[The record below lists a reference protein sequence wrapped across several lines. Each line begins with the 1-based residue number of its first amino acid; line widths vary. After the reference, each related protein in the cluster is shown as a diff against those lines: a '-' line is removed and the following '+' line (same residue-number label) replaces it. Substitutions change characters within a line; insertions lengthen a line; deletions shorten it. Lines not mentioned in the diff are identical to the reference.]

1 MAVILFLIT
10 VITGI
15 GAIVYFLFN
24 EGKMI
29 IKKRSDKQLLS
40 VREGQVSSLKE
51 TKKTLISKIEQA
63 KKELA
68 DLEEKLRLSEDKQ
81 KELLRELDKYKEWLK
96 AEKDRQDK
104 LINSRPEIEAKLAE
118 KEKALENE
126 FSQKVKLQKELADIS
141 EKFLLM
147 EKENKDKSGII
158 RVLKEQLSKLDKD
171 ISGYKDT
178 ISVFEKEKKA
188 SSFVSVKEY
197 RILEDKF
204 ESLKSDYD
212 KLKQRYLLK
221 KKRLETLIVG
231 AATGS
236 DIKKAIEEAKQ
247 DSLSDPVLIEEEV
260 KKKAETEEETKVK
273 EEAIEKEQEPE
284 KAGDRK
290 KTEEDT
296 EEEVRPVRKILSN
309 GIKEKITEET
319 KENEKEES
327 RPEDKDVSESLLSNT
342 KEENIPEKPDKG
354 LLSEES
360 KEILKEKKPV
370 QQGKSSFAKDSKSA
384 LLDKVKDI
392 DLSALRNIGIMAHID
407 AGKTTVTER
416 ILFYTGKSHK
426 IGEVHDGKAQMD
438 WMKQEQERGITITSA
453 ATTCHW
459 KKRRINI
466 IDTPGHVDFTVEVER
481 SLRVLDGAVAV
492 FCAVSGVQ
500 AQSETVW
507 RQSEKYNVPKI
518 AFINKMDRVGADFYS
533 VFKNIEKSLGAS
545 LAPLQIPL
553 GEAENFKGVIDLLE
567 MKALIYND
575 SLGKEIEAVDIPEDM
590 KKKAEE
596 FLGIL
601 KERAS
606 GCDHSLTEKYLKS
619 PAEITKEE
627 VISALHKGTVS
638 NKVVPVLCGS
648 ALKNKGVQQLL
659 DAIVLFL
666 PSPLDKEDIE
676 AEDADNPEKKVTVSP
691 GIKSP
696 FTALA
701 FKVQADEHMGKLVY
715 IRTYSGA
722 VAAGSYVFN
731 STKGKKERIGKIFHM
746 HANKRE
752 ARDVLASGDIAA
764 ITGLSRTVTGDTLC
778 DLGNPVILEPI
789 KFPNPVVSLSIKP
802 GSRKDQDKLSKA
814 LAKLAEEDPTF
825 SISINKE
832 TKEVLLT
839 GMGELHLEVIVDRLK
854 NEFKVGVETGRPKV
868 AYKETI
874 RKQVTEDYKHV
885 KQTGGHGQYGHVVF
899 EVSPAER
906 GKGLEF
912 INSIKGG
919 AIPKNYI
926 PAVEKG
932 LKSIMEKGVYAGFP
946 VVDVKVNLIDGSF
959 HEVDS
964 SELSFKM
971 ASIGCFKQAE
981 IKANPVIL
989 EPYMSLEISTPQEY
1003 ASSIVG
1009 NICSC
1014 RGRVINIEDKHG
1026 QKVVIAQAP
1035 LSELFGYTTTLRSIS
1050 SGRASC
1056 SMEFFRYMEVPA
1068 ELAQNII
1075 EKNKK
1080 T

>member
-24 EGKMI
+24 ERKMI

-51 TKKTLISKIEQA
+51 TKKTLISKLDQS
-63 KKELA
+63 KKGLS
-68 DLEEKLRLSEDKQ
+68 DLKEKLKLSEEKQ
-81 KELLRELDKYKEWLK
+81 KELQRELDKYKEWLK
-96 AEKDRQDK
+96 TEKERQNK
-104 LINSRPEIEAKLAE
+104 LISSRPEIEAKLTE
-118 KEKALENE
+118 KEKALGNE

-147 EKENKDKSGII
+147 EKENKDKNGVI
-158 RVLKEQLSKLDKD
+158 RVLKEQLDKLNKEM
-171 ISGYKDT
+171 SGYKNT
-178 ISVFEKEKKA
+178 ISVFKKEKEA

-197 RILEDKF
+197 RTLEDKF
-204 ESLKSDYD
+204 ESLKDDYD
-212 KLKQRYLLK
+212 KLKRKYLSK
-221 KKRLETLIVG
+221 KKHLESLIVG
-231 AATGS
+231 VATGS

-260 KKKAETEEETKVK
+260 KEK
-273 EEAIEKEQEPE
+273 EENQPEQ
-284 KAGDRK
+284 AGDRG
-290 KTEEDT
+290 KTEGDT
-296 EEEVRPVRKILSN
+296 EEEVNPVRNKTPKASVMPTAEISN
-309 GIKEKITEET
+309 GVKEEITEET
-319 KENEKEES
+319 KEDEKEKLK
-327 RPEDKDVSESLLSNT
+327 PKDKDLSEPLLGET

-360 KEILKEKKPV
+360 KESLKGNKPARR
-370 QQGKSSFAKDSKSA
+370 GRASSAKDSKFS

-392 DLSALRNIGIMAHID
+392 DLSTLRNIGFIAHID

-416 ILFYTGKSHK
+416 VLFYTGESHK
-426 IGEVHDGKAQMD
+426 MGEVHDGKAQMD

-459 KKRRINI
+459 KERRINI

-533 VFKNIEKSLGAS
+533 VFKNIEESLGAS

-567 MKALIYND
+567 MKALIYKD
-575 SLGKEIEAVDIPEDM
+575 SLGKEIDVVDIPEDM

-606 GCDHSLTEKYLKS
+606 GCDQSLTEKYLNS
-619 PAEITKEE
+619 PGEITKKEI
-627 VISALHKGTVS
+627 ISALRKGTVS

-676 AEDADNPEKKVTVSP
+676 AEDTDNPEKKVTVSP
-691 GIKSP
+691 GIKSS

-701 FKVQADEHMGKLVY
+701 FKVQTDEHMGKLVY
-715 IRTYSGA
+715 IRAYSGA
-722 VAAGSYVFN
+722 LATGSYVFN
-731 STKGKKERIGKIFHM
+731 STKGKKERVSKIFHM

-752 ARDVLASGDIAA
+752 AQDVLASGDIAA

-778 DLGNPVILEPI
+778 DLESPVILEPI

-802 GSRKDQDKLSKA
+802 ESRKDQDKLSKA

-874 RKQVTEDYKHV
+874 KKQVTEDYKHV

-906 GKGLEF
+906 GKGFEF
-912 INSIKGG
+912 IDSIKGG

-932 LKSIMEKGVYAGFP
+932 LKGIMEKGVYAGFP

-971 ASIGCFKQAE
+971 ASVGCFKQAE
-981 IKANPVIL
+981 LKAKPIIL

-1026 QKVVIAQAP
+1026 QKVVLAQAP
-1035 LSELFGYTTTLRSIS
+1035 LSELFGYTTALRSIS

-1056 SMEFFRYMEVPA
+1056 SMEFSRYMEVPS
-1068 ELAQNII
+1068 ELAQKII
-1075 EKNKK
+1075 EENKK